1 MGTKPTQPAGPAST
15 PGAATESA
23 KVFLSYSRKDAAF
36 ADELVAGLQACGF
49 EAYIDREDIAP
60 GEAWE
65 TRLSGLIAEADTVV
79 YVISPHSVNSE
90 QCHWEVTETLRM
102 SKRLLPVVWEPV
114 PEAQMP
120 KELSRL
126 NFVFFDGG
134 KSFARGLAD
143 LAQALRVD
151 VGWIREHSRL
161 GALARRWDARGRPD
175 EALLRGEELDAAR
188 DWAAARPPSA
198 PALTDLHSDHIAAS
212 LAARE
217 AAEREARAKR
227 RGAVVLSMLVAGAMT
242 LLAAG
247 AGWQAYEALE
257 AKKVQENLKVQA
269 IAALDA
275 LDAKTNEL
283 EKSNLRLSADISL
296 RAPPSGTKY
305 VTIRGGWF
313 PLAAKFSGAIAKVE
327 RQDAEGR
334 LAAAQSGMLI
344 DGSLVRGGDTGTYLL
359 VPAMRSA
366 AEDAAAGPVMFN
378 AFVPG
383 EAGDAPPAEDGFE
396 AGEVPL
402 DAPPLEQKIVNVRS
416 AGPPVS
422 LRALFPVLDGETWI
436 KGADLIWSTPVHM
449 GGVDPFELWRLDA
462 PPPFGARPLVR
473 EDIACSILEGEASP
487 ANAQGRPLALY
498 GIGDAASGGQAVTLF
513 VSELEDASDPYRIYY
528 AHSTTLGAL
537 GAPVFDLTS
546 GQVAAVHIGSVPG
559 IRLDSPRSGFGVAL
573 PMILDQIRQEIDLA
587 EGTTPLDL
595 ICPA

>member
-161 GALARRWDARGRPD
+161 GALARRWDARGRPG

-188 DWAAARPPSA
+188 DWAANRPASA
-198 PALTDLHSDHIAAS
+198 PEITDVHRDLIAAS
-212 LAARE
+212 LGARE
-217 AAEREARAKR
+217 AAVLAARNR
-227 RGAVVLSMLVAGAMT
+227 RLGVAGVMTVVALAMSA
-242 LLAAG
+242 LAWF
-247 AGWQAYEALE
+247 GWQKSILANDIAYVLQGERDQLRQSLAEVE
-257 AKKVQENLKVQA
+257 AKTREVQQ
-269 IAALDA
+269 
-275 LDAKTNEL
+275 
-283 EKSNLRLSADISL
+283 SNLRLSADISL

-396 AGEVPL
+396 AGEVPR
-402 DAPPLEQKIVNVRS
+402 DAPPLEQKIVNFRS

-436 KGADLIWSTPVHM
+436 RGADLIWSTPVHM

-473 EDIACSILEGEASP
+473 EDIACSILEGEASQ
-487 ANAQGRPLALY
+487 ANAPGRPLALY

-573 PMILDQIRQEIDLA
+573 PMILDQIRQEIDPA

-595 ICPA
+595 ICPD